1 MPKNKVSEYSAIP
14 SNNTDIGGINIAEGC
29 APSGINNAIRELM
42 AQLKDMQSG
51 TDGDNFIIGGSMTC
65 SGPAV
70 FSSTVSVVGASTFS
84 NNVVMSANVTLGD
97 AVTDAHSITGVLS
110 LATGSSILLDES
122 VTTAS
127 APPMAFDTDSNTGLF
142 RPAADNLSI
151 ATGGV
156 ERVRVSNAG
165 NVIVGSGEGTAT
177 VAGNTVRTP
186 DAVGTNIIGSN
197 LTIQSGNGTG
207 TGGSGTIAL
216 RTAPSSGSGTA
227 ANTMT
232 QRLLVTKN
240 GGFSFGSGSTSFGSS
255 GQVLRSAGDAPP
267 AFGSVLTPM
276 TAFVYS
282 SNVTE
287 IPFTSIPTWV
297 KKITVAISQ
306 LSTNGI
312 EDVILQIGYESTYED
327 TNYIGSVTNQSGTQ
341 ETMSTGFKLV
351 NAAAAASTY
360 SGIITLV
367 NLDGNTWCEQ
377 GTLGL
382 AAGGTR
388 ESAGT
393 KTLSSALSS
402 LRLYING
409 TQLFDNGSVNI
420 LYE

>member
-1 MPKNKVSEYSAIP
+1 MAKNKVSEWSATP
-14 SNNTDIGGINIAEGC
+14 ANNTDIGGINIAEGC

-42 AQLKDMQSG
+42 AQVKDMQAGSDSDGFVVAG
-51 TDGDNFIIGGSMTC
+51 TMTC
-65 SGPAV
+65 SGPV
-70 FSSTVSVVGASTFS
+70 IMSSTLTVAGASTFS

-97 AVTDAHSITGVLS
+97 AVTDTHSVTGVLS
-110 LATGSSILLDES
+110 LVTGSSILLDDS

-127 APPMAFDTDSNTGLF
+127 APPMAFDTDSNTGFF
-142 RPAADNLSI
+142 RPAADNIAI

-165 NVIVGSGEGTAT
+165 NVVVGSGEGTAS
-177 VAGNTVRTP
+177 VSGNTVRTP
-186 DAVGTNIIGSN
+186 DAVGTNVAGSN
-197 LTIQSGNGTG
+197 LVIQSGNGTG

-216 RTAPSSGSGTA
+216 RTAPVGGSGTA
-227 ANTMT
+227 ANTMA

-240 GGFSFGSGSTSFGSS
+240 GGFSFGSGSTSYGSS

-276 TAFVYS
+276 TAWVYS

-287 IPFTSIPTWV
+287 ITFTSIPSWV

-306 LSTNGI
+306 LSTNSTG
-312 EDVILQIGYESTYED
+312 DVLLQIGYGSTYEA

-351 NAAAAASTY
+351 NSAAAASTY

-393 KTLSSALSS
+393 KAISNSLTS
-402 LRLYING
+402 LRLYIDG
-409 TQLFDNGSVNI
+409 TQLFDGGSVNI